1 IRGRSEPT
9 PPPLSQQPSFF
20 PPESF
25 EILITLVVFDFRGE
39 KSKCAYNVHSH
50 MEIAWVCQVIP
61 QESEVEPAFAQTVL
75 TNTVHKNILNKAQIY
90 VDSLLIT
97 KRFPFDKRTGVH
109 RRTNLQA
116 RDEIAHE
123 STLGV
128 AIVGMEQSGRGK
140 VVNSG
145 MESGENSK
153 VEERA
158 SCPTAATATCRLF
171 CRATSALL
179 GYEQSLT
186 GDGVP
191 AEFCGRHVG
200 VTSAFPPTYQT
211 HPPVGRPTSPN
222 TTTANHIPSEG
233 SPGSPE
239 PRSTPFH
246 SLLLFGLS
254 SFNYGRLVVEEFELL

>member
-1 IRGRSEPT
+1 MQAG
-9 PPPLSQQPSFF
+9 
-20 PPESF
+20 
-25 EILITLVVFDFRGE
+25 V
-39 KSKCAYNVHSH
+39 YNVHSH
-50 MEIAWVCQVIP
+50 IEIAWVCQVTP
-61 QESEVEPAFAQTVL
+61 QESEVVPAFAQL
-75 TNTVHKNILNKAQIY
+75 TNTAHKSILNKAQIY

-97 KRFPFDKRTGVH
+97 KRFPFNKRTGVH

-128 AIVGMEQSGRGK
+128 AIVGMEQSGHK

-153 VEERA
+153 VEQRA

-179 GYEQSLT
+179 GYEHCLRVELPGAIPQFGSCYQISAPSRK
-186 GDGVP
+186 P
-191 AEFCGRHVG
+191 ARFQPPIPVSGSASSNVG
-200 VTSAFPPTYQT
+200 
-211 HPPVGRPTSPN
+211 GL
-222 TTTANHIPSEG
+222 G
-233 SPGSPE
+233 
-239 PRSTPFH
+239 PFH
-246 SLLLFGLS
+246 SLLLFDLS